1 MPAKQQL
8 QKAQLIELVNGT
20 TEGKKVTV
28 QFNPQSLK
36 SNYSNQS
43 SGGDQ
48 KQGSSPQF
56 VGTGVTKLS
65 MELWFDV
72 TLPLNDGTPN
82 HTTQNPN
89 GDVRNLTKEITY
101 FMSLQNTSSADQATR
116 TPPKMKFQWGSFVF
130 SGVMD
135 SVDETIDLFSPDG
148 RPLRA
153 SMTINLSKHD
163 LAYEFSASATG
174 SPNTTGATP
183 LTTAKAGDSLPQ
195 MAAAAGISNWQGVA
209 QANGITNPRLLQT
222 GAMINLS
229 ISV

>member
-1 MPAKQQL
+1 MPAALANL
-8 QKAQLIELVNGT
+8 QKAQFIVLVNGVT
-20 TEGKKVTV
+20 PGKTVTV

-43 SGGDQ
+43 TGVDQ
-48 KQGSSPQF
+48 KQGSNPQF

-72 TLPLNDGTPN
+72 TLPLPADAP
-82 HTTQNPN
+82 NPN
-89 GDVRNLTKEITY
+89 GDVRRLTKEVTD
-101 FMSLQNTSSADQATR
+101 FMSLQNTSSSNQQIR

-148 RPLRA
+148 VPLRA
-153 SMTINLSKHD
+153 SLTVNLTKHD
-163 LAYEFSASATG
+163 LNYEFAQTATG
-174 SPNTTGATP
+174 SPNATGATP

-195 MAAAAGISNWQGVA
+195 MAASAGISNWQGVA
-209 QANGITNPRLLQT
+209 QANGVANPRMLQT
-222 GAMINLS
+222 GALINLS
-229 ISV
+229 ISA

>member
-1 MPAKQQL
+1 MPAPQTL
-8 QKAQLIELVNGT
+8 HKAQLIELLNGT
-20 TEGKKVTV
+20 TAGKTVTV

-72 TLPLNDGTPN
+72 TLPIADGTPN
-82 HTTQNPN
+82 PG
-89 GDVRNLTKEITY
+89 GDVRNLTKDITY
-101 FMSLQNTSSADQATR
+101 FMKLQNTNSSDQQTR
-116 TPPKMKFQWGSFVF
+116 TPPKLKFQWGSFLF

-148 RPLRA
+148 VPLRA
-153 SMTINLSKHD
+153 NVTINLSKHD
-163 LAYEFSASATG
+163 LAYEFAQGATG
-174 SPNTTGATP
+174 SPNSTGTTP
-183 LTTAKAGDSLPQ
+183 LKTAKAGDSLPQ

-209 QANGITNPRLLQT
+209 QANGIANPRVLQT
-222 GAMINLS
+222 GALINLS
-229 ISV
+229 ISA

>member
-1 MPAKQQL
+1 MPAPQTL
-8 QKAQLIELVNGT
+8 QKAQLIELVD
-20 TEGKKVTV
+20 GKTPGKTVTV

-36 SNYSNQS
+36 SNYSNQP

-65 MELWFDV
+65 LELWFDV
-72 TLPLNDGTPN
+72 TLPIPDGTP
-82 HTTQNPN
+82 NPN

-101 FMSLQNTSSADQATR
+101 FMSVQNTSNADQQTR
-116 TPPKMKFQWGSFVF
+116 TPPKVRLQWGSFIF
-130 SGVMD
+130 SGIME

-148 RPLRA
+148 VPLRA
-153 SMTINLSKHD
+153 SVSINLTKHD
-163 LAYEFSASATG
+163 LVYEFPTTATG
-174 SPNTTGATP
+174 SPNSTGTTP

-195 MAAAAGISNWQGVA
+195 LAAAAGISNWQGVA
-209 QANGITNPRLLQT
+209 QANGITNPRMLQT
-222 GAMINLS
+222 GTMINLS

>member
-1 MPAKQQL
+1 MPAPPQTL
-8 QKAQLIELVNGT
+8 QKAQLIELVNGDKP
-20 TEGKKVTV
+20 GKTVEV

-36 SNYSNQS
+36 SSYSNQS

-56 VGTGVTKLS
+56 VATGVTKLS

-72 TLPLNDGTPN
+72 TLPLPKGTRD
-82 HTTQNPN
+82 PN
-89 GDVRNLTKEITY
+89 GDVRKLTEAVTH
-101 FMSLQNTSSADQATR
+101 FMSLQNTSSSDQQIR

-130 SGVMD
+130 SGVME

-148 RPLRA
+148 VPLRA
-153 SMTINLSKHD
+153 SVTINLTKHD
-163 LAYEFSASATG
+163 LAYEFAQSATG
-174 SPNTTGATP
+174 SPNSTGTTP

-195 MAAAAGISNWQGVA
+195 LAASAGISNWQGVA
-209 QANGITNPRLLQT
+209 QANGISNPRLLQT

>member
-1 MPAKQQL
+1 MPAPQTL
-8 QKAQLIELVNGT
+8 QKAQLIELVDGT
-20 TEGKKVTV
+20 TPGKTVTV

-36 SNYSNQS
+36 SNYSNQF

-72 TLPLNDGTPN
+72 SLPVASGTPD
-82 HTTQNPN
+82 PS
-89 GDVRNLTKEITY
+89 GDVRNLTKDVVY
-101 FMSLQNTSSADQATR
+101 FMSLQNTSSSDQQTR
-116 TPPKMKFQWGSFVF
+116 TPPKMKFQWGSYVF

-148 RPLRA
+148 VPLRA
-153 SMTINLSKHD
+153 SVSIALSKHD
-163 LAYEFSASATG
+163 LAFEFAQGATG
-174 SPNTTGATP
+174 TPNSTGTKPLVTAT
-183 LTTAKAGDSLPQ
+183 AGASLPQ
-195 MAAAAGISNWQGVA
+195 MAASAGISNWQGVA

-222 GAMINLS
+222 GTLINLS
-229 ISV
+229 ITA

>member
-1 MPAKQQL
+1 MPAPQTL
-8 QKAQLIELVNGT
+8 QKAQLIELINGT
-20 TEGKKVTV
+20 TPGKTVTV

-36 SNYSNQS
+36 SNYSNQF

-72 TLPLNDGTPN
+72 SLPLPSGTPD
-82 HTTQNPN
+82 PG
-89 GDVRNLTKEITY
+89 GDVRKLTKDVVY
-101 FMSLQNTSSADQATR
+101 FMSLQNTNSTDQQTR

-148 RPLRA
+148 VPLRA
-153 SMTINLSKHD
+153 TVSISLSKHD
-163 LAYEFSASATG
+163 LAFEFATGATG
-174 SPNTTGATP
+174 SPNSTGTTP

-195 MAAAAGISNWQGVA
+195 IAASAGISNWQGVA

-222 GAMINLS
+222 GALINLS
-229 ISV
+229 ISA

>member
-1 MPAKQQL
+1 MPAPPQTL
-8 QKAQLIELVNGT
+8 QKAQLIELVNGDKP
-20 TEGKKVTV
+20 GKTVEV

-36 SNYSNQS
+36 SSYSNQS

-56 VGTGVTKLS
+56 VATGVTKLS

-72 TLPLNDGTPN
+72 TLPLPKGTRD
-82 HTTQNPN
+82 PN
-89 GDVRNLTKEITY
+89 GDVRKLTEAVTH
-101 FMSLQNTSSADQATR
+101 FMSLQNTSSSDQQIR

-130 SGVMD
+130 SGVME

-148 RPLRA
+148 VPLRA
-153 SMTINLSKHD
+153 SVTINLTKHD
-163 LAYEFSASATG
+163 LAYEFAQSATG
-174 SPNTTGATP
+174 SPNSTGTTP

-195 MAAAAGISNWQGVA
+195 LAASAGISNWQGVA

-229 ISV
+229 ISA

>member
-1 MPAKQQL
+1 MPPPVQKLEKAK
-8 QKAQLIELVNGT
+8 LIELVNGT
-20 TEGKKVTV
+20 TPGKTVTV

-43 SGGDQ
+43 TGVDQ

-56 VGTGVTKLS
+56 VGTGVTKLT

-72 TLPLNDGTPN
+72 TLPIPDGAP
-82 HTTQNPN
+82 NPN
-89 GDVRNLTKEITY
+89 GDVRNLTKDITY
-101 FMSLQNTSSADQATR
+101 FMSLQNTNSSDQQTR
-116 TPPKMKFQWGSFVF
+116 TPPKLKFQWGSFLF

-148 RPLRA
+148 VPLRA
-153 SMTINLSKHD
+153 SVTVNLTKHD
-163 LAYEFSASATG
+163 LTYEFAKSATG
-174 SPNTTGATP
+174 SPNSTGTTP

-195 MAAAAGISNWQGVA
+195 MAASAGISNWQGVA
-209 QANGITNPRLLQT
+209 QANGVANPRMLQT

-229 ISV
+229 ISA

>member
-1 MPAKQQL
+1 MPAPQNL
-8 QKAQLIELVNGT
+8 HKAQLCELINGT
-20 TEGKKVTV
+20 KPGPPVTV

-56 VGTGVTKLS
+56 VATGVTKLS

-72 TLPLNDGTPN
+72 TLPMSEGTPN
-82 HTTQNPN
+82 PG
-89 GDVRNLTKEITY
+89 GDVRNLTKAVTY
-101 FMSLQNTSSADQATR
+101 FMKLQNTNSADQQTR

-135 SVDETIDLFSPDG
+135 SVDETIDLFSPEG
-148 RPLRA
+148 VPLRA
-153 SMTINLSKHD
+153 SLTVNLSKHD
-163 LAYEFSASATG
+163 LAYEFAQGATG
-174 SPNTTGATP
+174 SPNSTGTTP

-209 QANGITNPRLLQT
+209 QANGIANPRQLQT

>member
-1 MPAKQQL
+1 MPAPQTL

-20 TEGKKVTV
+20 TPGKTVTV

-36 SNYSNQS
+36 SNYSNQF

-56 VGTGVTKLS
+56 VGTGVTKLT

-72 TLPLNDGTPN
+72 SLPVANGTPD
-82 HTTQNPN
+82 PS
-89 GDVRNLTKEITY
+89 GDVRNLTKDVVY
-101 FMSLQNTSSADQATR
+101 FMSLQNTNSSDQQTR
-116 TPPKMKFQWGSFVF
+116 TPPKLKFQWGSYVF

-148 RPLRA
+148 IPLRA
-153 SMTINLSKHD
+153 SISIALSKHD
-163 LAYEFSASATG
+163 LAFEFAQGATG
-174 SPNTTGATP
+174 SSNSTGTTP

-195 MAAAAGISNWQGVA
+195 LAASVGISNWQGVA
-209 QANGITNPRLLQT
+209 QANGITNPRQLQT
-222 GAMINLS
+222 GALINLS

>member
-1 MPAKQQL
+1 MPAPQTL
-8 QKAQLIELVNGT
+8 QKAKLIELVNGT
-20 TEGKKVTV
+20 TPGKTVTV

-43 SGGDQ
+43 TGGDQ

-72 TLPLNDGTPN
+72 TLPVPDGTPD
-82 HTTQNPN
+82 PS
-89 GDVRNLTKEITY
+89 GDVRNLTKDITY
-101 FMSLQNTSSADQATR
+101 FMSLQNTNNSDQQVR
-116 TPPKMKFQWGSFVF
+116 TPPKLKFQWGSFLF

-148 RPLRA
+148 VPLRA

-163 LAYEFSASATG
+163 LAYEFAQGATG
-174 SPNTTGATP
+174 SPNSTGTTP
-183 LTTAKAGDSLPQ
+183 LTTAQAGDSLPQ

-209 QANGITNPRLLQT
+209 QANGITNPRLLPT
-222 GAMINLS
+222 GTLINLS
-229 ISV
+229 LST

>member
-1 MPAKQQL
+1 MPAPQKL
-8 QKAQLIELVNGT
+8 QKAQLIELLNGT
-20 TEGKKVTV
+20 TPGKTVSV

-72 TLPLNDGTPN
+72 TLPVADGTA
-82 HTTQNPN
+82 NPN
-89 GDVRNLTKEITY
+89 GDVRNLTKDITY
-101 FMSLQNTSSADQATR
+101 FMSLQNTSSSDQQTR
-116 TPPKMKFQWGSFVF
+116 TPPKLKFQWGSFLF

-148 RPLRA
+148 VPLRA
-153 SMTINLSKHD
+153 SVTMNLSKHD
-163 LAYEFSASATG
+163 LAYEFAQGATG
-174 SPNTTGATP
+174 GRNSAGTTP
-183 LTTAKAGDSLPQ
+183 LITAQAGVSLPQ
-195 MAAAAGISNWQGVA
+195 LAATAGISNWQGVA
-209 QANGITNPRLLQT
+209 QANGIANPRLLQT
-222 GAMINLS
+222 GALINLS

>member
-1 MPAKQQL
+1 MPAPQFL
-8 QKAQLIELVNGT
+8 HKAQLIELVNGT
-20 TEGKKVTV
+20 SDGKTVTV

-72 TLPLNDGTPN
+72 TLPILNG
-82 HTTQNPN
+82 NPN
-89 GDVRNLTKEITY
+89 PATDVRQMTKDITY
-101 FMSLQNTSSADQATR
+101 FMSLQNTSSPDQQTR

-135 SVDETIDLFSPDG
+135 SVDETIDLFSADG
-148 RPLRA
+148 IPLRA

-163 LAYEFSASATG
+163 LAYEFAASATG
-174 SPNTTGATP
+174 SPNSTGTTP
-183 LTTAKAGDSLPQ
+183 LSTAKAGDSLPQ

-209 QANGITNPRLLQT
+209 QANGITNPRQLQT
-222 GAMINLS
+222 GALINLS